1 MKRQS
6 DRMQILKLFPNK
18 SLLLVGCFLCFQLF
32 VNAQGGYKPHALLSP
47 MWQVDE
53 EYLEPSEVK
62 DTTME
67 NGHAATGFSFRFPL
81 YLGKDWLSADGGKP
95 FFAVLLHGGATGK
108 ISQLDFLEPDRIL
121 TMGRLGITA
130 LMAKGLRNLY
140 LVQFSTS
147 LPSESFNFKLNYL
160 RYHGAFVWRKL
171 YHNNTW
177 WHTLGVMY
185 TPVMGRDLPLPLIGF
200 GIKLGNDDQIQMTFP
215 FNAMYTH
222 VFSKKISLSAKIQ
235 NTGGYHY
242 LKPDSIYQDEPL
254 LYRFQYYRVGVLAR
268 YYTTRHVVLTPE
280 VGMTTSGSLQID
292 DYKAKQ
298 VATPYLRI
306 SLQVRFGKRP
316 PVAPILNFDPGDSG
330 FDPAYLV
337 E

>member
-1 MKRQS
+1 MEKTQL
-6 DRMQILKLFPNK
+6 QILKLFFNK
-18 SLLLVGCFLCFQLF
+18 YSFLLLLMILVSMFSFG
-32 VNAQGGYKPHALLSP
+32 QGGYKPHALLSP

-95 FFAVLLHGGATGK
+95 YFAVLLHGGATGK

-140 LVQFSTS
+140 LIQFSTS

-160 RYHGAFVWRKL
+160 RFHGALVWRKL

-185 TPVMGRDLPLPLIGF
+185 TPVMGRDLPLPLLGF
-200 GIKLGNDDQIQMTFP
+200 GIKLGNDDQVQMTFP

-268 YYTTRHVVLTPE
+268 YYTTRHVVITPE

>member
-1 MKRQS
+1 ML
-6 DRMQILKLFPNK
+6 QILAFYRNERMKLFMIFIA
-18 SLLLVGCFLCFQLF
+18 LLISAYVQ
-32 VNAQGGYKPHALLSP
+32 AQGGYKPHALLSP
-47 MWQVDE
+47 MWQADT

-67 NGHAATGFSFRFPL
+67 NGHAVTGFSFRFPI

-95 FFAVLLHGGATGK
+95 FFAVLLNAGATAK
-108 ISQLDFLEPDRIL
+108 VSQLDFLEPDRLL
-121 TMGRLGITA
+121 TVGRIGVTG

-147 LPSESFNFKLNYL
+147 LPTESFHFELSQM
-160 RYHGAFVWRKL
+160 RFHGAFVWRKL

-177 WHTLGVMY
+177 WHTLGVIY
-185 TPVMGRDLPLPLIGF
+185 TPVMGKDLPLPMLGL
-200 GIKLGNDDQIQMTFP
+200 GIKLGNDDQVQMTFP

-222 VFSKKISLSAKIQ
+222 IFNKRFSLSAKVQ

-242 LKPDSIYQDEPL
+242 LKADSIYQEQPL
-254 LYRFQYYRVGVLAR
+254 LYRFQYYRAGVLAR
-268 YYTTRHVVLTPE
+268 FYTTRHVVITPE
-280 VGMTTSGSLQID
+280 AGITATGKLQID

-298 VATPYLRI
+298 VLSPYLRI
-306 SLQVRFGKRP
+306 SIQVRFGKRP

-330 FDPAYLV
+330 FDPAYIV

>member
-1 MKRQS
+1 MKLNIAHL
-6 DRMQILKLFPNK
+6 QILKLLSYK
-18 SLLLVGCFLCFQLF
+18 QRLLAFLLF
-32 VNAQGGYKPHALLSP
+32 TCCTNSFGQGGYKPHALLSP
-47 MWQVDE
+47 MWQADE
-53 EYLEPSEVK
+53 EYLAPSEVK

-67 NGHAATGFSFRFPL
+67 NGHAMTGFSFRFPL

-95 FFAVLLHGGATGK
+95 FFAILLHGGATGK

-121 TMGRLGITA
+121 TMGRLGVTA

-147 LPSESFNFKLNYL
+147 LPSESFNFQLNYL
-160 RYHGAFVWRKL
+160 RFHGAFVWRKL

-185 TPVMGRDLPLPLIGF
+185 TPVMGRDLPLPLLGF
-200 GIKLGNDDQIQMTFP
+200 GIKLGNDDQVQMTLP

-222 VFSKKISLSAKIQ
+222 IFSRKFSLSAKVQ
-235 NTGGYHY
+235 NLGGYHY
-242 LKPDSIYQDEPL
+242 LKPDSIYNVDPL
-254 LYRFQYYRVGVLAR
+254 LYRFQYYRAGVLAR
-268 YYTTRHVVLTPE
+268 FYTSRHVVLTPE
-280 VGMTTSGSLQID
+280 AGLALSGRLQID
-292 DYKAKQ
+292 DYKARQ
-298 VATPYLRI
+298 VVSPYVRI
-306 SLQVRFGKRP
+306 SMQVRFGKRP

>member
-1 MKRQS
+1 ML
-6 DRMQILKLFPNK
+6 QILAFYRNERMKLFMIVIA
-18 SLLLVGCFLCFQLF
+18 LLISTHVQ
-32 VNAQGGYKPHALLSP
+32 AQGGYKPHALLSP
-47 MWQVDE
+47 MWQADT

-67 NGHAATGFSFRFPL
+67 NGHAVTGFSFRFPL
-81 YLGKDWLSADGGKP
+81 YLGKDWLSADGGEP
-95 FFAVLLHGGATGK
+95 FFAVLLNAGATAK
-108 ISQLDFLEPDRIL
+108 VSQLDFLEPDRLL
-121 TMGRLGITA
+121 TVGRIGVTG

-147 LPSESFNFKLNYL
+147 LPTESFHFELSQM
-160 RYHGAFVWRKL
+160 RFHGAFVWRKL

-177 WHTLGVMY
+177 WHTLGVIY
-185 TPVMGRDLPLPLIGF
+185 TPVMGKDLPLPMLGF
-200 GIKLGNDDQIQMTFP
+200 GIKLGNDDQVQMTFP

-222 VFSKKISLSAKIQ
+222 IFNKRFSLSAKVQ

-242 LKPDSIYQDEPL
+242 LKADSIYQEQPL
-254 LYRFQYYRVGVLAR
+254 LFRFQYYRAGVLAR
-268 YYTTRHVVLTPE
+268 FYTTRHVVITPE
-280 VGMTTSGSLQID
+280 AGITATGKLQID

-298 VATPYLRI
+298 VLSPYLRI
-306 SLQVRFGKRP
+306 SIQVRFGKRP

-330 FDPAYLV
+330 FDPAYIV